1 MVARFIIG
9 KNNSFYRIR
18 KNLDI
23 LIIRGNFNK
32 IKIPFKIVTLTI
44 YGNYNKIEFLEG
56 AEINFIKILGN
67 NNEIFSPNVYR
78 RNYIDRGLHNYFARL
93 FNLPNRDRRSHS
105 SRNNNNR
112 STGNLEEKLY
122 LDLPHDIKTD
132 NSNKCTL
139 CDETFLNFDKVKFFS
154 CKKHIFHSGCL
165 EEFMR
170 TNTNSS
176 KCPRC
181 ENNNNNLNE
190 STSSINPPLNSGQNP
205 RNNSENNHNDNSN
218 NLNNDSD
225 MSEEDENSDILN
237 IDENRDRW
245 NTDEEESL
253 DLESIKAK
261 PLDKEI
267 FDNLVISKI
276 KDVEK
281 LDNEKKQCAICLE
294 NYVKGDESIALP
306 CIHIF
311 HAKCIKTWLT
321 SHNNCPS
328 CKNEI
333 KYEMEDKNDEF

>member
-44 YGNYNKIEFLEG
+44 YGNYNKIEFFEG

-67 NNEIFSPNVYR
+67 NNKIFSPNVYR

-93 FNLPNRDRRSHS
+93 FNLPNRDRRSRS
-105 SRNNNNR
+105 TRNNNN
-112 STGNLEEKLY
+112 STTDNLEEKLY
-122 LDLPHDIKTD
+122 IDIPHDIKTD

-139 CDETFLNFDKVKFFS
+139 CDLTFLIFDKVKIFS

-165 EEFMR
+165 EEYMR

-205 RNNSENNHNDNSN
+205 RNNSENNHNNNSN
-218 NLNNDSD
+218 NLNNDND

-237 IDENRDRW
+237 IDE
-245 NTDEEESL
+245 DENE
-253 DLESIKAK
+253 DLESIKAN

-328 CKNEI
+328 CKVEI
-333 KYEMEDKNDEF
+333 KYEMEDNNDEF

>member
-1 MVARFIIG
+1 MVGRFIIG
-9 KNNSFYRIR
+9 KNNSFYRII
-18 KNLDI
+18 KNLDV

-32 IKIPFKIVTLTI
+32 IKIPYKIGNLTI

-56 AEINFIKILGN
+56 GEINFIKILGN

-93 FNLPNRDRRSHS
+93 FNLPNRDRRSRS
-105 SRNNNNR
+105 TRNNNN
-112 STGNLEEKLY
+112 STTGNLEEKLY
-122 LDLPHDIKTD
+122 LDIPHDIKTD

-139 CDETFLNFDKVKFFS
+139 CDLTFLNFDKVKIFS
-154 CKKHIFHSGCL
+154 CKKHIFHSICL
-165 EEFMR
+165 EEYMR

-181 ENNNNNLNE
+181 ENNNNYLNE

-205 RNNSENNHNDNSN
+205 RNNSENNHNNNSN
-218 NLNNDSD
+218 NLNNDND
-225 MSEEDENSDILN
+225 MSEEDENSDMDGN
-237 IDENRDRW
+237 N
-245 NTDEEESL
+245 DEEESE
-253 DLESIKAK
+253 DLESIKAE

-333 KYEMEDKNDEF
+333 NYEMEDKNDEF

>member
-1 MVARFIIG
+1 MVGRFIIG
-9 KNNSFYRIR
+9 KNNSFYRII
-18 KNLDI
+18 KNLDV

-32 IKIPFKIVTLTI
+32 IKIPYKIGNLTI

-56 AEINFIKILGN
+56 GEINFIKILGN

-105 SRNNNNR
+105 TRNNNN
-112 STGNLEEKLY
+112 STTDNLEEKLY
-122 LDLPHDIKTD
+122 IDIPHDIKSE

-139 CDETFLNFDKVKFFS
+139 CDLIFLNFDKVKIFS

-165 EEFMR
+165 EEYMR

-205 RNNSENNHNDNSN
+205 RNNSENNHNNNSN
-218 NLNNDSD
+218 NLNNDND
-225 MSEEDENSDILN
+225 MSEEDENSDRLN
-237 IDENRDRW
+237 IDE
-245 NTDEEESL
+245 DENE
-253 DLESIKAK
+253 DLESIKAN

-294 NYVKGDESIALP
+294 NYVNGDESIALP

-328 CKNEI
+328 CKVEI
-333 KYEMEDKNDEF
+333 KYEMEDNNDEF

>member
-1 MVARFIIG
+1 MVGRFIIG
-9 KNNSFYRIR
+9 KNNSFYRII
-18 KNLDI
+18 KNLDV

-32 IKIPFKIVTLTI
+32 IKIPYKIGNLTI

-56 AEINFIKILGN
+56 GEINFIKILGN

-93 FNLPNRDRRSHS
+93 FNSPNRDRRSHS
-105 SRNNNNR
+105 TRNNNNI
-112 STGNLEEKLY
+112 TTDNLEEKLY
-122 LDLPHDIKTD
+122 IDIPHDIKSE

-139 CDETFLNFDKVKFFS
+139 CDLIFLNFDKVKIFS

-165 EEFMR
+165 EEYMR

-205 RNNSENNHNDNSN
+205 RNNSENNHNNNSN
-218 NLNNDSD
+218 NLNNDND

-237 IDENRDRW
+237 IDE
-245 NTDEEESL
+245 DENE
-253 DLESIKAK
+253 DLESIKAN

-333 KYEMEDKNDEF
+333 NYEMEDKNDEF

>member
-32 IKIPFKIVTLTI
+32 IKIPFKIVNLTI

-56 AEINFIKILGN
+56 GEINFIKILGN

-93 FNLPNRDRRSHS
+93 FNLPNRDRRSRS
-105 SRNNNNR
+105 TRNNNN
-112 STGNLEEKLY
+112 STTDNLEEKLY
-122 LDLPHDIKTD
+122 IDIPHDIKSE

-139 CDETFLNFDKVKFFS
+139 CDLIFVNFDKVKIFF
-154 CKKHIFHSGCL
+154 CKKHVFHSICL
-165 EEFMR
+165 EEYMR

-205 RNNSENNHNDNSN
+205 RNNSENNHNNNSN
-218 NLNNDSD
+218 NLNNDND
-225 MSEEDENSDILN
+225 MSEEDENSDMDGN
-237 IDENRDRW
+237 N
-245 NTDEEESL
+245 DEEESE

-261 PLDKEI
+261 PLDNEI

-328 CKNEI
+328 CKVEI
-333 KYEMEDKNDEF
+333 KYEMEDNNDEF